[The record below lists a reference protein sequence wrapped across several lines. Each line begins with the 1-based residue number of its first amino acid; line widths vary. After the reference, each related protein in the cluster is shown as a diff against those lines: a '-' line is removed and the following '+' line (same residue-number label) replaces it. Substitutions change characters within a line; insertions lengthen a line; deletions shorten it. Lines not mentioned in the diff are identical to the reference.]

1 VLKPAAA
8 SKVVAGVKPVAE
20 EDPKVGAAVVA
31 GRAAPPAAPQVDPF
45 HLARPV
51 SIWCRAPLLRPLL
64 SSFGTDDH
72 LHRSLI
78 YIYNDTD
85 MNCVLYLDCMS

>member
-1 VLKPAAA
+1 
-8 SKVVAGVKPVAE
+8 VVAGVKPVAE

-64 SSFGTDDH
+64 SSFGTDDDD
-72 LHRSLI
+72 LHRSP
-78 YIYNDTD
+78 IYNNTEGVFRCK
-85 MNCVLYLDCMS
+85 NF